1 MRGGGWMGKV
11 PHELPPAGEEGK
23 KSLIKCKHAGRFTY
37 GVSLMDADD
46 QMLVIP
52 TVLCLM
58 VERFVFWE

>member
-11 PHELPPAGEEGK
+11 PHELPPAGEEGE

-52 TVLCLM
+52 TVMC
-58 VERFVFWE
+58 V